1 MVLCYFHFRDEKIE
15 AQRSWETK
23 PGQWSSRHATQV
35 VQLQSV
41 CLLTF
46 SKAAVTNCHRLVT
59 ETVEAYSLS
68 AGGLWKLEVQNQ
80 GVRGATLPLSLW
92 IASVPCLSP
101 SFWWWLMVA
110 GFPWLCTCLPAASAS
125 TLTRLP
131 RPGPLCLQ
139 WWSPFYAL
147 LLPIRTPEL
156 LDYGPTLFH
165 FILANYVCSDSI
177 FKLGAGIRT
186 SAYLL
191 QDTFSPKLC
200 SQPLFSC

>member
-1 MVLCYFHFRDEKIE
+1 MAAITNDHKLDGLRWEMYSFTVLE
-15 AQRSWETK
+15 AKVWN
-23 PGQWSSRHATQV
+23 H
-35 VQLQSV
+35 SV
-41 CLLTF
+41 D
-46 SKAAVTNCHRLVT
+46 R
-59 ETVEAYSLS
+59 
-68 AGGLWKLEVQNQ
+68 
-80 GVRGATLPLSLW
+80 
-92 IASVPCLSP
+92 VPCLSP

-186 SAYLL
+186 SAYFCRTLSAQNYVLNHYSVVNGLL
-191 QDTFSPKLC
+191 CHFQTFPVASENPYTC
-200 SQPLFSC
+200 M